1 MYMSKT
7 NAMRILDKNKV
18 TYVIHEYDNE
28 DGQIHGAAVAE
39 KINKPAEIVFKTL
52 VTHSKQDLFVF
63 VIPVAEELD
72 LKKAAKAA
80 GEKKIEM
87 LPMKEL
93 QQWTGYIRGGCSPVG
108 MKKLFPTYIDLSAAD
123 LEKMLVSA
131 GKVGLQMELNPQ
143 HLKGIVSA
151 TFIDLTSDDPA

>member
-1 MYMSKT
+1 MSKT
-7 NAMRILDKNKV
+7 NAMRMLDKNRI
-18 TYVIHEYDNE
+18 TYEIHEYDNE
-28 DGQIHGAAVAE
+28 DGQIHGTAVAD
-39 KINKPAEIVFKTL
+39 KINKPAETVFKTL
-52 VTHSKQDLFVF
+52 VTHSKQNVFVF

-93 QQWTGYIRGGCSPVG
+93 QKWTGYIRGGCSPVG
-108 MKKLFPTYIDLSAAD
+108 MKKLFPTFIDQSAAH

-131 GKVGLQMELNPQ
+131 GKVGLQMELTPQ
-143 HLKGIVSA
+143 HMKYIVSA
-151 TFIDLTSDDPA
+151 AFIDLTIDDHA